1 MAAPDLKIS
10 IAPDECAIILAQ
22 DGDRLVVRIESTEE
36 PEPPDGQDDDAELPM
51 TKLLGVAI
59 ATRLTEDPDFMEEML
74 DWFDDYSEDNP
85 DG

>member
-1 MAAPDLKIS
+1 MSGLTIT
-10 IAPDECAIILAQ
+10 IGEQECAVIIAQ
-22 DGDRLVVRIESTEE
+22 EDDRLVVRIESTEE
-36 PEPPDGQDDDAELPM
+36 PEPEDGADEAEIPM

-85 DG
+85 EG

>member
-1 MAAPDLKIS
+1 MSGLTITVGE
-10 IAPDECAIILAQ
+10 DECAVIIGKE
-22 DGDRLVVRIESTEE
+22 DDRLIVRIESVEE
-36 PEPPDGQDDDAELPM
+36 PETDDEEAELPM

-85 DG
+85 GD

>member
-1 MAAPDLKIS
+1 MSDLKIT
-10 IAPDECAIILAQ
+10 IGEQECAIILAP
-22 DGDRLVVRIESTEE
+22 DGDRLVIRIESIEE
-36 PEPPDGQDDDAELPM
+36 PEAAEGEEEAEIPM

-74 DWFDDYSEDNP
+74 DWFDDYTEDHP